1 MWLHQELKEIN
12 IESLSVRQQL
22 DLLQNNGYVTC
33 NINYLIQARLFIS
46 QSDTY
51 ANSGLSA
58 LSRLQQESD
67 IVWNNIYLYIETYFP
82 LVWSETKKL
91 NFFPTIPTFSGKE
104 FDPKQEQDNKIQ
116 SLQYFIE
123 ACRTLVYGGIL
134 RLPFSQDSFLSN
146 LFQKLLIACQLSDIQ
161 GRASIAGQRRVIFL
175 QQWIQKLVLR
185 NSLPVFINSTLNTG
199 SPQRSIK
206 AIPIP
211 ITAPRAYIA
220 KKIHIQSVPSS
231 NLKPENLEGS
241 ISSDTTTFSSYLHRH
256 DKNSSSFIGLKLKF
270 EKDDSEDS
278 YSTIHSEDSIW
289 KPAFKKRKS

>member
-33 NINYLIQARLFIS
+33 NINYQIQARLFIS

-51 ANSGLSA
+51 GKSGLSA
-58 LSRLQQESD
+58 FSRLQQESD

-91 NFFPTIPTFSGKE
+91 NFFPTIPTISGKE
-104 FDPKQEQDNKIQ
+104 FDPKEQDNKIQ

-123 ACRTLVYGGIL
+123 ACRTLVYGGVL
-134 RLPFSQDSFLSN
+134 RLPFSQDSLLSKLFYN
-146 LFQKLLIACQLSDIQ
+146 LLLACQLSDIQ

-175 QQWIQKLVLR
+175 QKWIQKLVLR
-185 NSLPVFINSTLNTG
+185 NSLPAFINSTLTTG

-206 AIPIP
+206 AVPIP
-211 ITAPRAYIA
+211 ITAPKAYIA
-220 KKIHIQSVPSS
+220 KKIHIQSIQPS
-231 NLKPENLEGS
+231 NLKPEFLEGS
-241 ISSDTTTFSSYLHRH
+241 ISSDTTTFSSYLHRNN
-256 DKNSSSFIGLKLKF
+256 KNSSSFIGLKLKF

-278 YSTIHSEDSIW
+278 YSTIDSEDSIW

>member
-1 MWLHQELKEIN
+1 
-12 IESLSVRQQL
+12 
-22 DLLQNNGYVTC
+22 VTC

-51 ANSGLSA
+51 ATSGLSV

-91 NFFPTIPTFSGKE
+91 NFFPIIPTFSGKE
-104 FDPKQEQDNKIQ
+104 LNPKEQDTKIQ
-116 SLQYFIE
+116 SFQYFIE

-134 RLPFSQDSFLSN
+134 RLPFSQDNLLSK
-146 LFQKLLIACQLSDIQ
+146 LFQKLLLACQLSDIQ